1 MARVTFRYDDKQ
13 LRSNVKRLPA
23 KIDNA
28 ISAVVDYNSA
38 YAETYI
44 KTRAPWTDRTGA
56 ARTGLTAISN
66 GGGGS
71 YEILMAYSV
80 TYGIWLE
87 IANDRRYAIIT
98 PAMRIVG
105 EKLMRDLTGLLDR
118 I

>member
-1 MARVTFRYDDKQ
+1 MARVTFQYDDGD
-13 LRSNVKRLPA
+13 LRRNVRKLPSDVDRKVA
-23 KIDNA
+23 D
-28 ISAVVDYNSA
+28 VVDYNGA

-44 KTRAPWTDRTGA
+44 KTKAPWTDRTSA
-56 ARTGLTAISN
+56 ARSGLTAISS
-66 GGGGS
+66 GSGGS

-105 EKLMRDLTGLLDR
+105 QKLMSDLNGLLGSL
-118 I
+118 